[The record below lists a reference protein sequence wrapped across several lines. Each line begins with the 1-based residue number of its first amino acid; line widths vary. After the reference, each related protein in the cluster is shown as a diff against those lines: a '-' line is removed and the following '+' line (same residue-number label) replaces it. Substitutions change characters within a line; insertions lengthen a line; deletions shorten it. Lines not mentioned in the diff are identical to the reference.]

1 MTWGA
6 FYLWLADRLKQRE
19 NGINEARW
27 LIEAVTGLSFYS
39 IREQPFAEA
48 TRPRFE
54 KALVELFRGR
64 PFQYVVGS
72 QDFYGYSFKV
82 GEGVLVPRPETE
94 LLVEAALQ
102 WGKGRELRALD
113 LCTGSGCIAIV
124 LAKHLRGDF
133 TAVDLSADALS
144 VARENG
150 ILLDVDVHWEQGDL
164 FAPVEGKMF
173 HLITANP
180 PYLSEEEMAHC
191 PIELT
196 YEPSMA
202 LVAGSDGLEVCRRII
217 GQVSNYLE
225 RAGLFLMEFGETQG
239 AAILEQM
246 KKGDWQ
252 KVKIRKDY
260 QGKDRF
266 LYAIR

>member
-94 LLVEAALQ
+94 LLVEGRPPM
-102 WGKGRELRALD
+102 GKR
-113 LCTGSGCIAIV
+113 TGAPRSGSMHRVPGCIAIV

-133 TAVDLSADALS
+133 TAVDLSADAAFRG
-144 VARENG
+144 ARK
-150 ILLDVDVHWEQGDL
+150 W
-164 FAPVEGKMF
+164 
-173 HLITANP
+173 NP
-180 PYLSEEEMAHC
+180 
-191 PIELT
+191 
-196 YEPSMA
+196 
-202 LVAGSDGLEVCRRII
+202 AGC
-217 GQVSNYLE
+217 
-225 RAGLFLMEFGETQG
+225 
-239 AAILEQM
+239 
-246 KKGDWQ
+246 
-252 KVKIRKDY
+252 
-260 QGKDRF
+260 
-266 LYAIR
+266 

>member
-82 GEGVLVPRPETE
+82 GEGVLVPRR
-94 LLVEAALQ
+94 
-102 WGKGRELRALD
+102 KR
-113 LCTGSGCIAIV
+113 
-124 LAKHLRGDF
+124 
-133 TAVDLSADALS
+133 
-144 VARENG
+144 
-150 ILLDVDVHWEQGDL
+150 
-164 FAPVEGKMF
+164 
-173 HLITANP
+173 
-180 PYLSEEEMAHC
+180 
-191 PIELT
+191 
-196 YEPSMA
+196 
-202 LVAGSDGLEVCRRII
+202 
-217 GQVSNYLE
+217 NY
-225 RAGLFLMEFGETQG
+225 
-239 AAILEQM
+239 
-246 KKGDWQ
+246 W
-252 KVKIRKDY
+252 
-260 QGKDRF
+260 
-266 LYAIR
+266 

>member
-1 MTWGA
+1 M
-6 FYLWLADRLKQRE
+6 
-19 NGINEARW
+19 
-27 LIEAVTGLSFYS
+27 
-39 IREQPFAEA
+39 
-48 TRPRFE
+48 
-54 KALVELFRGR
+54 
-64 PFQYVVGS
+64 
-72 QDFYGYSFKV
+72 
-82 GEGVLVPRPETE
+82 VPRPETE

-164 FAPVEGKMF
+164 CSGRGKNVSF
-173 HLITANP
+173 NYCQSA
-180 PYLSEEEMAHC
+180 LSQREEMAHC

-225 RAGLFLMEFGETQG
+225 RDGLFLMEFGETQG
-239 AAILEQM
+239 AAIVEQM

-252 KVKIRKDY
+252 EVEIRKDY